1 MSSYVALELETPIK
15 AVSEFDSR
23 MERMLLDYHDGA
35 ESGLLNARA
44 VEFIA
49 KPGRVQHLQNCIRRE
64 VAEILK
70 QQTGFA
76 GIFVLTSHKEPRL
89 VQVLS
94 FWGSAK
100 QATENCW
107 EESRAV
113 RKLVSPLI
121 DVCGKVHSYQAALP
135 ESSDTTTQ
143 TTRVRTC

>member
-1 MSSYVALELETPIK
+1 MSSYTALEAETPVK
-15 AVSEFDSR
+15 TVSEFDSR
-23 MERMLLDYHDGA
+23 MERMLLDYHECV
-35 ESGLLNARA
+35 ESGMLNARA

-49 KPGRVQHLQNCIRRE
+49 KPGRVQHLQNRVRRE

-107 EESRAV
+107 EELRAV

-121 DVCGKVHSYQAALP
+121 DVCGKVHSYEAALP
-135 ESSDTTTQ
+135 ESAHAMIQ
-143 TTRVRTC
+143 TSGVRTC

>member
-1 MSSYVALELETPIK
+1 MSSYVGLELETPAK

-23 MERMLLDYHDGA
+23 MERMLLDYHDGV
-35 ESGLLNARA
+35 ESGMLNARA

-49 KPGRVQHLQNCIRRE
+49 KPGRVQQLQNCMRRE

-94 FWGSAK
+94 FWNSAE

-121 DVCGKVHSYQAALP
+121 DVCGKVQSYEAALP
-135 ESSDTTTQ
+135 ESPETVMKTSG
-143 TTRVRTC
+143 VRTC

>member
-1 MSSYVALELETPIK
+1 MSSHVALELEIPVKT
-15 AVSEFDSR
+15 ASEFDLR
-23 MERMLLDYHDGA
+23 MERMLLDYHDGV
-35 ESGLLNARA
+35 EFGMLNARA

-49 KPGRVQHLQNCIRRE
+49 KPGRVQHLQNCMRRE

-94 FWGSAK
+94 FWNSAK

-107 EESRAV
+107 EDLRAV
-113 RKLVSPLI
+113 RKLVAPLI
-121 DVCGKVHSYQAALP
+121 DVCGKVQSYEAALP
-135 ESSDTTTQ
+135 ESPEAVMKTSGL
-143 TTRVRTC
+143 RTC

>member
-1 MSSYVALELETPIK
+1 MSSYVAVEAETPMK
-15 AVSEFDSR
+15 TVSEFDSR
-23 MERMLLDYHDGA
+23 MARMLLDYHDGV
-35 ESGLLNARA
+35 ESDMLNARA

-49 KPGRVQHLQNCIRRE
+49 KPGRVQHLQSCVRRE

-107 EESRAV
+107 EEMRAV
-113 RKLVSPLI
+113 RKLVAPLI
-121 DVCGKVHSYQAALP
+121 DVCGRVHSYEAALP
-135 ESSDTTTQ
+135 ESTDPMIQALS
-143 TTRVRTC
+143 VRTC